1 MEENNLVSVVIPV
14 YNVEKYIEETVS
26 SVLNQTHKNIEL
38 IIVNDGSNDNTFV
51 QLTQLKEKDSRI
63 AVINKPNSGVCDSR
77 NRGLEKANGKFITFL
92 DADDVW
98 EPNFIEDCLNVFYFD
113 DNIKAVY
120 CKTQLINE
128 KSEKLDKFIEAKT
141 IESSSHVLK
150 WEKGYVASMGATIY
164 YKEIVES
171 AGKFDPR
178 LSTAADQDFHLRIAS
193 ITPIVG
199 LNKTLFYYRV
209 HKNNMHSNISVMEK
223 DHLLVFQNAKKLN
236 LYPSFWFKQKCFS
249 NLYLILAGS
258 WWKDGGNKVRGLY
271 FILRSLIS
279 YPPMILKVIQK
290 STS

>member
-171 AGKFDPR
+171 AGKFNPR